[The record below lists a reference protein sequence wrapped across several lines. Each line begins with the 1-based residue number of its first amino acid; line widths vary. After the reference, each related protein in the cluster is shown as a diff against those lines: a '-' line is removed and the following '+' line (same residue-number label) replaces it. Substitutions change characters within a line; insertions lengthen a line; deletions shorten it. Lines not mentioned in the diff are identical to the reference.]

1 MTIPKCGRRQ
11 RSCFATSAS
20 NPEAKAK
27 RRGKVRNVIQIL
39 ILTLIGLTCGGLFT
53 VFVGQVREAAN
64 RAQCNN
70 NLKALALAIENYH
83 DSYSKFPTAAQEN
96 PDLQPEKRLSWIVGI
111 YPFVE
116 ANNIYSKMDHQKG
129 WDAEEN
135 RFAALFQIKTLECPG
150 HFAPPTSSFAP
161 TYYVG
166 ITGIGTDAINLPLED
181 RRAGFFGYER
191 TFKRDDF
198 KNHASSILML
208 VESSQVQGAWTAAGS
223 PTTRGLIPDGS
234 PYIGV
239 GGQFGGNHRNG
250 ANVAFADGSIRFIES
265 SIDPAVW
272 EAMATLSG
280 KGNRE

>member
-1 MTIPKCGRRQ
+1 M
-11 RSCFATSAS
+11 
-20 NPEAKAK
+20 
-27 RRGKVRNVIQIL
+27 RNVIQIL
-39 ILTLIGLTCGGLFT
+39 ILVLIGLTCGGLFT

-64 RAQCNN
+64 RAQCSN
-70 NLKALALAIENYH
+70 NLKQLILAIDNYQ
-83 DSYSKFPTAAQEN
+83 DSRSKFPTAAQEN
-96 PDLQPEKRLSWIVGI
+96 PDLPPEKRLSWIVGI
-111 YPFVE
+111 FPYME
-116 ANNIYSKMDHQKG
+116 ASPDYSKMDHKKG

-135 RFAALFQIKTLECPG
+135 RFATLINITYLHCPG
-150 HFAPPTSSFAP
+150 YSLPPTGVFTP
-161 TYYVG
+161 TCYVG

-198 KNHASSILML
+198 KNYANSILML
-208 VESSQVQGAWTAAGS
+208 VETSQVQGAWTAAGS

-239 GGQFGGNHRNG
+239 GGQFGGNHRKG
-250 ANVAFADGSIRFIES
+250 ANVAFADGSIRFVES
-265 SIDPAVW
+265 SIDPTVW